1 MTKTRTTTRLKIF
14 CSLNLIRFPPAVHT
28 KSPSNGRFP
37 AVTTAST
44 SMPKRVLTLP
54 PTAHDFERFLHADE
68 RREGV
73 ALVFDD
79 VPLDA
84 RGRLADVG
92 NPLPRQLVLGNQP
105 HAFGLR
111 GGLHL

>member
-14 CSLNLIRFPPAVHT
+14 CSLNLIRFPPAAHT

-68 RREGV
+68 RREGGGLGV
-73 ALVFDD
+73 DAGLLV
-79 VPLDA
+79 A
-84 RGRLADVG
+84 RGRLLDVD
-92 NPLPRQLVLGNQP
+92 NALLR
-105 HAFGLR
+105 ASGLA
-111 GGLHL
+111 LS